1 MKSVLIDRTS
11 KNYVGSYDFTF
22 QDKTLWA
29 ELRCS
34 ALIDEKGDIMGGVGI
49 LEDKTTEHEAYKK
62 INYISLHDSLTG
74 LPNRRHYKDFMQ
86 KLVNNSKN
94 QDYFSILFYMDL
106 NHFKQIN
113 DTFGHSVGDKLLL
126 EVAK

>member
-1 MKSVLIDRTS
+1 LRILNYNKIFYQIFGLETNLKGFDLNNLTDKNAVEVMKSVLIDKTS

-34 ALIDEKGDIMGGVGI
+34 ALVDEKGSVIGGVGI

-86 KLVNNSKN
+86 KLVNR
-94 QDYFSILFYMDL
+94 
-106 NHFKQIN
+106 
-113 DTFGHSVGDKLLL
+113 
-126 EVAK
+126 